1 MQSIRRMN
9 VTSYLKQRNDKQRR
23 QIVFDGEQ
31 LMMKALWMLGER
43 YFPS

>member
-31 LMMKALWMLGER
+31 LMMKAL
-43 YFPS
+43 

>member
-31 LMMKALWMLGER
+31 LMMKAVWMLRER